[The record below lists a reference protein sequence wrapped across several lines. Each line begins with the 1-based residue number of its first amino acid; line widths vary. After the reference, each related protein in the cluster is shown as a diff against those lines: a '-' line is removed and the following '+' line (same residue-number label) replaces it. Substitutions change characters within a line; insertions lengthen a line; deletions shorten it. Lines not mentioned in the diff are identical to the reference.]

1 MIKNVTLLGALSTV
15 GLMLLPQTGCDRT
28 DATKRAEVIENLKE
42 VGKALDDYEAKHPK
56 IEPVLTGAPAATP
69 GMSVIPLPPSYQ
81 DPMNSGREMEQK
93 PAETEIA
100 QPGIHLVIKGPYN
113 VQVGDEADF
122 LLRVENRFDQP
133 LENVEITIAYD
144 PGLVRPG
151 RSNPAKIRLVD
162 NGSIQVS
169 QSESFPFTAIAK
181 GTGKQCLT
189 VTVTADGVRPE
200 RQTAYV
206 NINDTSGG
214 DKIVRV
220 ED

>member
-1 MIKNVTLLGALSTV
+1 MIKNVILLSALSMV
-15 GLMLLPQTGCDRT
+15 GLVLLQTGCDRT
-28 DATKRAEVIENLKE
+28 DATKRAQVIKNLKE
-42 VGKALDDYEAKHPK
+42 VREALEDYEAEHPK
-56 IEPVLTGAPAATP
+56 IDPVLTDAPAATP

-100 QPGIHLVIKGPYN
+100 QPGIHLVINGPYN

-133 LENVEITIAYD
+133 LKNVEITIAYD

-151 RSNPAKIRLVD
+151 RPNPAKIRLVD

-169 QSESFPFTAIAK
+169 QSESFPFTAIAQ
-181 GTGKQCLT
+181 GAGKQCLN

-200 RQTAYV
+200 RQTACV